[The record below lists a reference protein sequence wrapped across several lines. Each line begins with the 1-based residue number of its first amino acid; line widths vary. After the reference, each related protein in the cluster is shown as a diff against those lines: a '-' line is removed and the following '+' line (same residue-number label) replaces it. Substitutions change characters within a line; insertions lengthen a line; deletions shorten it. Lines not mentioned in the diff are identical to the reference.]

1 MKAPANTRF
10 EQNYQSHLKHLK
22 LKGLQPKTIEAYSR
36 AIRRVGDRF
45 DKQIDNL
52 SEAQLTDYF
61 TELVASH
68 SWSTVKLDLYGLQFY
83 YAHVLRKPWVAPG
96 LIKPPKSQRLPDIV
110 TVTEAQRIFAA
121 TRVLS
126 YRVFF
131 FTLYSLGLRLG
142 EGLRLQVNTL
152 RQALKEY
159 LSLRRSLGFKLRE
172 AGKGLLDFVTFI
184 EQHRASYITQA
195 LALAWAQQPTNVQP
209 AYWAQRLSFVRGFAR
224 YRSAT
229 DQRTQVPPQGLLPFQ
244 PKRARPYLYSDDEIR
259 SLLGAALDMPCRY
272 ERGELR
278 PWTYHCV
285 FGLLSV
291 SGLRLGEARNLE
303 LQDVD
308 LDAAVLTI
316 RGTKFGKSRL
326 VPLHAST
333 CKVLADYIARRKRH
347 WAARPVSSYLFVS
360 SWGTRLDGG
369 DIHRTFYALSRQIGL
384 RGVSESH
391 GPRLHDM
398 RHAFATNTLV
408 RWYKSDQDPERRL
421 PILSAYLG
429 HVHVADTQWYL
440 SGSPELMR
448 EAMRRLEHRW
458 EARP

>member
-142 EGLRLQVNTL
+142 EGLRLQVGDVDGV
-152 RQALKEY
+152 RQRVHIRDAKGNRDRFVPLAQAS
-159 LSLRRSLGFKLRE
+159 LQVLRRFWRIHRNPVLLFPERHH
-172 AGKGLLDFVTFI
+172 GL
-184 EQHRASYITQA
+184 QAAASTTTALNAEGVQRA
-195 LALAWAQQPTNVQP
+195 LARVI
-209 AYWAQRLSFVRGFAR
+209 
-224 YRSAT
+224 
-229 DQRTQVPPQGLLPFQ
+229 DHCGL
-244 PKRARPYLYSDDEIR
+244 K
-259 SLLGAALDMPCRY
+259 
-272 ERGELR
+272 
-278 PWTYHCV
+278 
-285 FGLLSV
+285 
-291 SGLRLGEARNLE
+291 
-303 LQDVD
+303 
-308 LDAAVLTI
+308 
-316 RGTKFGKSRL
+316 K
-326 VPLHAST
+326 
-333 CKVLADYIARRKRH
+333 
-347 WAARPVSSYLFVS
+347 
-360 SWGTRLDGG
+360 
-369 DIHRTFYALSRQIGL
+369 
-384 RGVSESH
+384 
-391 GPRLHDM
+391 
-398 RHAFATNTLV
+398 
-408 RWYKSDQDPERRL
+408 RL
-421 PILSAYLG
+421 PLTA
-429 HVHVADTQWYL
+429 
-440 SGSPELMR
+440 
-448 EAMRRLEHRW
+448 
-458 EARP
+458 